1 MKAALLRGPGGP
13 EQFEIAEIPDPV
25 AGPGEVLVRIEAI
38 SIEGGD
44 LVARRTAGPF
54 ERDHVIGYAAAGT
67 VVALGPAVSGFAV
80 GDRVATFGFTGS
92 HAELRAVPAGQCW
105 EIPPGLD
112 ADVAATIPCGP
123 GTAAHA
129 LKLAGLE
136 DGAGKTVLITGAGGG
151 VGLAAVQLAARA
163 GARVIGTGTN
173 RSVLDTLRQ
182 HGLSDGIVTTGEP
195 ASEQVLDLLGGRK
208 VDLLIDNVGGPAL
221 SDGLKTLR
229 DGGKAVLIGVFGG
242 WHEPLDAG
250 FVLRRRLSVIGCLLG
265 AVISEPANYR
275 LIADLLKL
283 AEQGQLYTPI
293 DAGFSFSDVVAAHT
307 RAEERGRLG
316 RVVMHIRSER

>member
-13 EQFEIAEIPDPV
+13 EQFEIAEIPDPL

-54 ERDHVIGYAAAGT
+54 EPGHIIGYAAAGT
-67 VVALGPAVSGFAV
+67 VVALGADVSGFAV
-80 GDRVATFGFTGS
+80 GDRVATFGFMGS
-92 HAELRAVPAGQCW
+92 HAELRAVPAIQCW
-105 EIPPGLD
+105 VIPAGLD
-112 ADVAATIPCGP
+112 AGTAATIPCGP

-129 LKLAGLE
+129 LKIAGFE

-151 VGLAAVQLAARA
+151 VGLAAVQLAART

-173 RSVLDTLRQ
+173 GNTLDRLRQ
-182 HGLSDGIVTTGEP
+182 HGLSDAIVTTGEP

-208 VDLLIDNVGGPAL
+208 VDLLIDNVGGPSL
-221 SDGLKTLR
+221 SDGLNTLR
-229 DGGKAVLIGVFGG
+229 DGGKAVLVGVFGG

-275 LIADLLKL
+275 LIADLLAL
-283 AEQGQLYTPI
+283 AEQGGLYAPI
-293 DAGFSFSDVVAAHT
+293 DAEFALSEVAAAHA

-316 RVVMHIRSER
+316 RVLMRVRRS